1 MTKELKTTDYMV
13 DGWDRGPYGSH
24 PYKRGSRHNKIGMW
38 IMWIFY
44 VIVSCQVVL
53 ALSVIP
59 FWPIPVMM
67 GIALSLFF
75 YVVITA
81 GGTN

>member
-1 MTKELKTTDYMV
+1 MTKKLKHSDYMI
-13 DGWDRGPYGSH
+13 DGYDRGPYGSH
-24 PYKRGSRHNKIGMW
+24 PYKRGSRHNKIGMA
-38 IMWIFY
+38 IMYLFY
-44 VIVSCQVVL
+44 IVVSCQVVY

-67 GIALSLFF
+67 GVALSLMF
-75 YVVITA
+75 YVIITA

>member
-38 IMWIFY
+38 IMWLFYIVVSYRIVYTFY
-44 VIVSCQVVL
+44 VLTTQ
-53 ALSVIP
+53 
-59 FWPIPVMM
+59 
-67 GIALSLFF
+67 
-75 YVVITA
+75 